1 MNNKAPLNRKCG
13 CDWLDLLKCAHQN
26 VSLDWWS
33 QYNTQKQIALNICL
47 DWSPKQMHRCYLY
60 WANTWLHSWP
70 TANITHRNRWREVWS
85 DRGKLT
91 SVPSSVNCLSIMS
104 APSICNH
111 FKIAIEFM
119 HGLNKWCTRGDTVKT
134 YFIEW
139 FLHCTSLI
147 GGHKS
152 GLVKLSKLLSADEF
166 PLNDKYMHINI

>member
-47 DWSPKQMHRCYLY
+47 DWSPKQIHRCYLY

-152 GLVKLSKLLSADEF
+152 GLVKLSKLLSADKF
-166 PLNDKYMHINI
+166 PWSDKCMHINI

>member
-91 SVPSSVNCLSIMS
+91 SVPSSVNCLSIML

>member
-1 MNNKAPLNRKCG
+1 
-13 CDWLDLLKCAHQN
+13 
-26 VSLDWWS
+26 
-33 QYNTQKQIALNICL
+33 
-47 DWSPKQMHRCYLY
+47 
-60 WANTWLHSWP
+60 
-70 TANITHRNRWREVWS
+70 
-85 DRGKLT
+85 
-91 SVPSSVNCLSIMS
+91 MS

>member
-1 MNNKAPLNRKCG
+1 MCG

-33 QYNTQKQIALNICL
+33 QYNTQKHIALNICL
-47 DWSPKQMHRCYLY
+47 DWSPKQIHRCYLY

-70 TANITHRNRWREVWS
+70 TANVTHRNRWREVWS

-152 GLVKLSKLLSADEF
+152 GLVKLSKLLLADKF
-166 PLNDKYMHINI
+166 PLSDKCMHINI

>member
-1 MNNKAPLNRKCG
+1 MCG

-47 DWSPKQMHRCYLY
+47 DWSPKQIHRCYLY

-119 HGLNKWCTRGDTVKT
+119 HRLNKWCTRGDTVKT

>member
-47 DWSPKQMHRCYLY
+47 DWSPKQIHRCYLY

-119 HGLNKWCTRGDTVKT
+119 HGLIKSWTRGDTVKT

>member
-47 DWSPKQMHRCYLY
+47 DWSPKQIHRCYLY

-119 HGLNKWCTRGDTVKT
+119 HGLNKWCTRG
-134 YFIEW
+134 

-152 GLVKLSKLLSADEF
+152 GLVKLSKLLSAEEF

>member
-1 MNNKAPLNRKCG
+1 MINKAPLNRKCG

-47 DWSPKQMHRCYLY
+47 DWSPKQIHRCYLY

>member
-47 DWSPKQMHRCYLY
+47 DWSPKQIHRCYLY

-70 TANITHRNRWREVWS
+70 TANVTHRNRWREVWS

-152 GLVKLSKLLSADEF
+152 GLVKLSKLLSADKF
-166 PLNDKYMHINI
+166 PLNDKYMRINN

>member
-47 DWSPKQMHRCYLY
+47 DWSPKQIHRCYLY

>member
-70 TANITHRNRWREVWS
+70 TANVTHRNRWREVWS

-91 SVPSSVNCLSIMS
+91 SVPSSVNCLSIVS

>member
-119 HGLNKWCTRGDTVKT
+119 HGLIKSCIRGDTVKT

-152 GLVKLSKLLSADEF
+152 GLVKLSKLLSADKF

>member
-152 GLVKLSKLLSADEF
+152 GLKLSKLLLADKF
-166 PLNDKYMHINI
+166 PLSDKCMHINI

>member
-47 DWSPKQMHRCYLY
+47 DWSPKQIHRCYLY

-119 HGLNKWCTRGDTVKT
+119 HGLNEWCTRGDTVKT

-166 PLNDKYMHINI
+166 PLNDEYRHINI

>member
-47 DWSPKQMHRCYLY
+47 DWSPKQIHRCYLY

-104 APSICNH
+104 VPSICNH

-166 PLNDKYMHINI
+166 PLNNKYMHINI

>member
-47 DWSPKQMHRCYLY
+47 DWSPKQIHRCYLY

-119 HGLNKWCTRGDTVKT
+119 HGLIKSWTRGDTDET
-134 YFIEW
+134 YFIA
-139 FLHCTSLI
+139 LHFAYRRPQIRTCKALQTAVSR
-147 GGHKS
+147 
-152 GLVKLSKLLSADEF
+152 
-166 PLNDKYMHINI
+166 

>member
-13 CDWLDLLKCAHQN
+13 CDWLDLLNCAHQN
-26 VSLDWWS
+26 ASLDWWS
-33 QYNTQKQIALNICL
+33 QYNTQKQIALNICP
-47 DWSPKQMHRCYLY
+47 DWSPKQIHRCYLY

-91 SVPSSVNCLSIMS
+91 SVPSSVNCLSNMS